1 MGEEHISTITD
12 YGVEIVSALTSCNP
26 RQTSWTGPAFI
37 VLVGLLNFH
46 VPHFL
51 LESRDL
57 NTTEYLLEAVLLANV
72 AASLVAA
79 FGILCSRQGGWI
91 IGIVVCVFSAI
102 LWVAQ
107 ESIGLPGLPQ
117 QWFEPSRLVSL
128 LIETSFVVLA
138 WNRLQ
143 TRRGD
148 RRERVHRNVAL

>member
-1 MGEEHISTITD
+1 M
-12 YGVEIVSALTSCNP
+12 
-26 RQTSWTGPAFI
+26 
-37 VLVGLLNFH
+37 LVGFLNFH

-79 FGILCSRQGGWI
+79 FGILCSRQWGWI
-91 IGIVVCVFSAI
+91 IGIVVCVVSAI

-117 QWFEPSRLVSL
+117 QWFDRAGLSRCSLKQASLFWRGTDCRQGEVIEPSGYTAMLRC
-128 LIETSFVVLA
+128 
-138 WNRLQ
+138 
-143 TRRGD
+143 D
-148 RRERVHRNVAL
+148 

>member
-1 MGEEHISTITD
+1 M
-12 YGVEIVSALTSCNP
+12 
-26 RQTSWTGPAFI
+26 
-37 VLVGLLNFH
+37 LVGLLNFH

-79 FGILCSRQGGWI
+79 FGILCWRQWGWI

>member
-1 MGEEHISTITD
+1 
-12 YGVEIVSALTSCNP
+12 L
-26 RQTSWTGPAFI
+26 I
-37 VLVGLLNFH
+37 VLVALLNFH

-79 FGILCSRQGGWI
+79 FGILCSRQWGWI

-138 WNRLQ
+138 WSRLQ